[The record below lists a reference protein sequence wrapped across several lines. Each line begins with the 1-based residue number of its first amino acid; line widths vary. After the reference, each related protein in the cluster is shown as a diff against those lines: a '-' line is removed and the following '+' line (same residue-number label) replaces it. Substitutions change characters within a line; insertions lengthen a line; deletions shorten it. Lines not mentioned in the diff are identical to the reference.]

1 MLLLLLSLQATA
13 QYKTKSRANTT
24 DERGTKTL
32 VQKAHAAQYGVKIK
46 KAANAEI
53 PAGYASVT
61 LTAGDVWNDGTG
73 YQMLLD
79 AGATAYGT
87 VFPEAGA
94 LTNGGD
100 ASDEVYAAFEYK
112 IPENADGAMTTTNVV
127 FENSV
132 TILIPA
138 GTYDWCITNPS
149 PNDRIWIA
157 SGNGSI
163 GGRADDFRFVEGV
176 AYEFIVSMGDNG
188 NDQTDLETSGLETTY
203 SIGNVT
209 PNSAQVNWESS
220 AEGKTNISLRYR
232 KVDTS
237 KYVLDFENEDEFDL
251 LEKWDKDEDG
261 YNWVYKVWGSSHSGT
276 GMVVSYFF
284 IDGQNLVDTDNL
296 FFLPTMDVTGKE
308 LKFWASSYS
317 STYPDGLG
325 VFFLP
330 DGKEMDT
337 QNMEPLLKWTAVP
350 EGWTE
355 YTIDLE
361 NLGVGRIAFRHHSTE
376 DGYILLLD
384 DISVYSP
391 GEAYQWKT
399 IENVTDHPYVITGLE
414 EGAEYEVQMKVE
426 PLSWGESV
434 FFTTSNNG
442 ISTGVNGQR
451 DTVKVQSSKFKVQSE
466 EWYTIDGR
474 KLNGKPAA
482 KGVYIQNGQKRI
494 IK

>member
-32 VQKAHAAQYGVKIK
+32 VQKAHAAQYGVRIK

-79 AGATAYGT
+79 QDANTYGS
-87 VFPEAGA
+87 VIPEEGG
-94 LTNGGD
+94 LTQGGD
-100 ASDEVYAAFEYK
+100 ASDEVYAEFEYK

-127 FENSV
+127 LENSV

-138 GTYDWCITNPS
+138 GYYDWCITNPT
-149 PNDRIWIA
+149 PDDRIWIA
-157 SGNGSI
+157 SQQGSI
-163 GGRADDFRFVEGV
+163 GGRADDFRFVERV
-176 AYEFIVSMGDNG
+176 AYEFIVSMGD
-188 NDQTDLETSGLETTY
+188 DSKDHTDLEISGLETTY

-209 PNSAQVNWESS
+209 SNSAQVNWQCS

-251 LEKWDKDEDG
+251 LDKWDKDEDG
-261 YNWVYKVWGSSHSGT
+261 YNWCYEVWESSHSGT
-276 GMVVSYFF
+276 GMVVSYFY
-284 IDGQNLVDTDNL
+284 IDGQNLEHTDNL

-317 STYPDGLG
+317 SNYPDGLG

-361 NLGVGRIAFRHHSTE
+361 NLGVGRIAFRHHETD
-376 DGYILLLD
+376 DGYVLLLD
-384 DISVYSP
+384 DISVYST
-391 GEAYQWKT
+391 WKT
-399 IENVTDHPYVITGLE
+399 IDNVTDHPYVITGLE
-414 EGAEYEVQMKVE
+414 DGAEYEVQMKVE
-426 PLSWGESV
+426 PLSWGASTY
-434 FFTTSNNG
+434 FTTPNG
-442 ISTGVNGQR
+442 ISTDLHQVTSDKQQ
-451 DTVKVQSSKFKVQSE
+451 VQSD

-482 KGVYIQNGQKRI
+482 KGIYIQNGQKRI

>member
-61 LTAGDVWNDGTG
+61 LTAGNVWNDGSG

-79 AGATAYGT
+79 QDATAYGT
-87 VFPEAGA
+87 VFPEAGG
-94 LTNGGD
+94 LTEGGD

-112 IPENADGAMTTTNVV
+112 IPENADGVMTTTNVV

-138 GTYDWCITNPS
+138 GYYDWCITNPS

-188 NDQTDLETSGLETTY
+188 NDQTDLETSGLENTY

-232 KVDTS
+232 KVMHTTPVFESDC
-237 KYVLDFENEDEFDL
+237 ENEEEFDDL
-251 LEKWDKDEDG
+251 QKVDLDDDG
-261 YNWVYKVWGSSHSGT
+261 NNWFYGGYENSHSGNA
-276 GMVVSYFF
+276 VWASYSYKNEL
-284 IDGQNLVDTDNL
+284 GALNPDNL
-296 FFLPTMDVTGKE
+296 LLLPTMDLSGKT
-308 LKFWASSYS
+308 LTFWASSIHSIYL
-317 STYPDGLG
+317 DKMG

-330 DGKEMDT
+330 DGKDMVIEDL
-337 QNMEPLLKWTAVP
+337 EPLM
-350 EGWTE
+350 EWTE
-355 YTIDLE
+355 VPDEWTKYTIDLGDIGE
-361 NLGVGRIAFRHHSTE
+361 GQIVFRHYDSN
-376 DGYILLLD
+376 DQYCLVLD
-384 DISVYSP
+384 DIFVFYYDGVISDYDWV
-391 GEAYQWKT
+391 T
-399 IENVTDHPYVITGLE
+399 IDNVTDHPYVITGLKD
-414 EGAEYEVQMKVE
+414 GAEYEVQMKVE
-426 PLSWGESV
+426 PLSWGASTY
-434 FFTTSNNG
+434 FTTPNG
-442 ISTGVNGQR
+442 ISTDLHQVTSDKQQ
-451 DTVKVQSSKFKVQSE
+451 VQSD

-482 KGVYIQNGQKRI
+482 KGIYIQNGQKRI